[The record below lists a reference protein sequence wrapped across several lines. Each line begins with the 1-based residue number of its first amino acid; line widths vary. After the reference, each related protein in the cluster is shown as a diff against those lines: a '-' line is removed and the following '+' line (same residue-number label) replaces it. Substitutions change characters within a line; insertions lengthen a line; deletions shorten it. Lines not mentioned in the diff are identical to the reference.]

1 MKTPEKMNQLRSLA
15 REAIR
20 CALVNVGPDHEQ
32 AAVRAQEALREF
44 RDAADPLAILDLLD
58 AAEPRT

>member
-1 MKTPEKMNQLRSLA
+1 VTPEKKIQLRSLA

-20 CALVNVGPDHEQ
+20 CALVNISPDHDQ
-32 AAVRAQEALREF
+32 AAKRAQEALREF
-44 RDAADPLAILDLLD
+44 QAAADPLAILDLLD